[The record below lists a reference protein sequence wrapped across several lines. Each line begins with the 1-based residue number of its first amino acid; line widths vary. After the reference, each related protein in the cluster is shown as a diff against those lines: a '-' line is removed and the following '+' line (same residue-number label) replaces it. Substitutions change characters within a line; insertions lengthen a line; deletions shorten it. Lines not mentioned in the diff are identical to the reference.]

1 MLRSMFLSSASR
13 LYSPPDDPAP
23 AVVDPPEPVI
33 VPDVEVAAN
42 PEPDPPDPA
51 APVVADP
58 PLRLEPT
65 ADWKDKELKRK
76 HRQVQEAKQ
85 RERDLQAQL
94 DDANALLARAA
105 GSGDPAPEPRATPP
119 VAQDVVPRSEVQ
131 AEAKRIVAADDFNRQ
146 CNDLDKAGKEA
157 YKEEWG
163 TIAETLTTLGGFTQD
178 EMNGILATDN
188 PAKVLYELGKNP
200 DKYHEIKDLPPAKRL
215 AAVVKIGLPDNK
227 PVPKPSSAP
236 EPVDPVTGRGG
247 RVTEELDDKM
257 SDDDWH
263 RKRDVERLKRM
274 SARNGNSLRA

>member
-1 MLRSMFLSSASR
+1 MLRSMLLGSAMR

-33 VPDVEVAAN
+33 VPDVEATTDETAV
-42 PEPDPPDPA
+42 DPP
-51 APVVADP
+51 APVVVDP
-58 PLRLEPT
+58 PAPV
-65 ADWKDKELKRK
+65 AVDWKDKELKRK

-85 RERDLQAQL
+85 RERELQAEL
-94 DDANALLARAA
+94 DDARALLARAA

-119 VAQDVVPRSEVQ
+119 VAADVVPRSEVQ

-200 DKYHEIKDLPPAKRL
+200 DKYHEIKDLAPAKRL

-236 EPVDPVTGRGG
+236 EPVEPVSGRGG
-247 RVTEELDDKM
+247 QVTEDLDDKL

-263 RKRDVERLKRM
+263 RKRDVQRLKRM
-274 SARNGNSLRA
+274 AARNGNSLRA

>member
-1 MLRSMFLSSASR
+1 MLRSMLLGSASR

-33 VPDVEVAAN
+33 VPDVEAAATD
-42 PEPDPPDPA
+42 PEPEP
-51 APVVADP
+51 APVVVDP
-58 PLRLEPT
+58 PALAPA

-76 HRQVQEAKQ
+76 HRQVQEARQ
-85 RERDLQAQL
+85 RERELQAQL

-105 GSGDPAPEPRATPP
+105 GSGDPAPEPRPAPA
-119 VAQDVVPRSEVQ
+119 AQDVVSRTEVQ
-131 AEAKRIVAADDFNRQ
+131 AEARRIVAADDFNRQ

-157 YKEEWG
+157 YKEEWEQ
-163 TIAETLTTLGGFTQD
+163 IAETLTTLGGFTQD

-227 PVPKPSSAP
+227 PAPKPSSAP
-236 EPVDPVTGRGG
+236 EPVDPVSGRGG
-247 RVTEELDDKM
+247 RVVEELDDKL
-257 SDDDWH
+257 SDDEWH
-263 RKRDVERLKRM
+263 SKRDAQRLKHM
-274 SARNGNSLRA
+274 AARNGNSMRA